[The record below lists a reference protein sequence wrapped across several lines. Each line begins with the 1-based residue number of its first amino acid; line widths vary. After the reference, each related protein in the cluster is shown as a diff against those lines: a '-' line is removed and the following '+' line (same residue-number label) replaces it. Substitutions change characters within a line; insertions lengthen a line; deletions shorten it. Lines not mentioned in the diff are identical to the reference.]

1 MIRYDRLWATME
13 RKGITQY
20 HLIRAWGF
28 SAGQI
33 SRMKKNMHVSTRTLE
48 TLCRLLDCGIGDL
61 LEYVPD
67 APDLPKEGSSPGA
80 ANAPDTAPK
89 GAPAK
94 AAEKE
99 GKKAA
104 KAGREKKGGK
114 PRKTKGEKKG
124 KGGKKKP

>member
-13 RKGITQY
+13 RKGVTQY
-20 HLIRAWGF
+20 HLIRACGF

-67 APDLPKEGSSPGA
+67 SPGQ
-80 ANAPDTAPK
+80 PDT
-89 GAPAK
+89 GS
-94 AAEKE
+94 AAETAP
-99 GKKAA
+99 GSPPKKAEEKAEKKQA

-114 PRKTKGEKKG
+114 PRKSKSEKKG

>member
-13 RKGITQY
+13 QKGITQY

-67 APDLPKEGSSPGA
+67 APEQPESGKSPEAGKEPESASPVLPPK
-80 ANAPDTAPK
+80 AP
-89 GAPAK
+89 
-94 AAEKE
+94 EKE

-104 KAGREKKGGK
+104 KAGRDKKGGK
-114 PRKTKGEKKG
+114 PRKSKGEKKG
-124 KGGKKKP
+124 KGGKKKA